1 MITFRCDKLV
11 RDNTLKRFKAGG
23 VTPQYKIVSNTELF
37 DAFNRKIIEEAH
49 EVHDA
54 TNRQEMVE
62 ELADVLEVID
72 GLCKAQGILPEEIA
86 TAKKAKRTVRGG
98 FERGIYIDTI
108 QMEEGNSKAQY
119 FRATPEKYPEI

>member
-11 RDNTLKRFKAGG
+11 RDNTLKRFKAAG
-23 VTPQYKIVSNTELF
+23 VTPQYKIVSNTDLF
-37 DAFNRKIIEEAH
+37 DAFNKKLIEEAH

-54 TNRQEMVE
+54 TNRQEMIE

-72 GLCKAQGILPEEIA
+72 GLCKAQGILPEEVSAAKHAKIA
-86 TAKKAKRTVRGG
+86 ERGG

-108 QMEEGNSKAQY
+108 QMEEDNSKAQY